1 MDTIKFKAVQNP
13 QTKEIEL
20 QILRPINDKEWMVID
35 HFNGMTP
42 QELKHLADY
51 IYSILKQKNANN

>member
-1 MDTIKFKAVQNP
+1 MDTIKFKAIQNP

-20 QILRPINDKEWMVID
+20 QVLRPIDDKDWVIID

-42 QELKHLADY
+42 QEFRALGDY
-51 IYSILKQKNANN
+51 IYSIFHKKS